1 MDTHDYYVPIIYKS
15 LIIND
20 NEMNFILYKITLW
33 FGVIFNTMKTY
44 KYIWKVLYRCL
55 QQVFIVF
62 T

>member
-1 MDTHDYYVPIIYKS
+1 MDTQDYHVPIKYKS
-15 LIIND
+15 LIIKD

-44 KYIWKVLYRCL
+44 KYIQKVLYRCL
-55 QQVFIVF
+55 QHVYIVF